1 MAAVA
6 VGAGKL
12 VDDAGRQRHR
22 FAVERDVAEVADV
35 VSDLGQAVDRHAEQT
50 AQLFIPLQGMNV
62 EQRGARGR
70 VIVGEMPAAQVE
82 QEEGV
87 HGAEPQATALRQ
99 LHGPRRVVHQPA
111 HLAGGE
117 VGIERQA
124 GFRHHQRLDAF
135 AFQALDLRLGA
146 LILPNDGVVQRQ
158 AAVGVPASRL
168 SP

>member
-99 LHGPRRVVHQPA
+99 LHGP
-111 HLAGGE
+111 
-117 VGIERQA
+117 
-124 GFRHHQRLDAF
+124 
-135 AFQALDLRLGA
+135 GA
-146 LILPNDGVVQRQ
+146 LFISQPILL
-158 AAVGVPASRL
+158 AEK
-168 SP
+168 